1 MKIELFK
8 LGSISI
14 PGYGF
19 MIGIGFII
27 ALFVGEFRAKR
38 KGLKDEAVIDIAVIA
53 AIMGFVGAKILFII
67 VDFKSFIHDPLHFLG
82 SSGFVIYGG
91 IISGILCN
99 MLYCKVKK
107 LDFLTYFDLIMPEIS
122 IAQGFGRIGCFL
134 AGCCYGKETDSVFSV
149 VFPEGGQAPAGV
161 ALIPVQIYSA
171 IGNFV
176 IAVILIV
183 FADIVFKKSKKSLP
197 GDIASMYMVLYGIGR
212 FGIEFFRNDYRGAIG
227 FLSTSQFISIFI
239 VAIGIALYVVKHK
252 REAKTITY

>member
-53 AIMGFVGAKILFII
+53 AIMGFIGAKILFII
-67 VDFKSFIHDPLHFLG
+67 VDFKAFIQEPLHFLG

-99 MLYCKVKK
+99 MLYCKSEKIR
-107 LDFLTYFDLIMPEIS
+107 FFDL
-122 IAQGFGRIGCFL
+122 F
-134 AGCCYGKETDSVFSV
+134 
-149 VFPEGGQAPAGV
+149 
-161 ALIPVQIYSA
+161 
-171 IGNFV
+171 
-176 IAVILIV
+176 
-183 FADIVFKKSKKSLP
+183 
-197 GDIASMYMVLYGIGR
+197 
-212 FGIEFFRNDYRGAIG
+212 
-227 FLSTSQFISIFI
+227 
-239 VAIGIALYVVKHK
+239 
-252 REAKTITY
+252 